1 MRKRLLCLLL
11 GLVMIASCALTAC
24 SSSDDGEADVSTNTG
39 AKTITMRIITEKKV
53 CNTDEE
59 LAKYLEKECGGDET
73 SKKYQDMV
81 ATKKAYD
88 AVETK
93 ISDITKSS
101 YKINVDI
108 LFYTEDEYY
117 DMLETTMAEYALEQK
132 NIAYAKRAL
141 AKYIKEYTSV
151 YPDCSTAAITESF
164 YKLFPEY
171 AQYRDASN
179 GSSATGDQYEVNE
192 YGVKTL
198 KYPEA
203 DENQLDIVYISGE
216 DMYKRYVENGWLTSL
231 NEHINST
238 GNKLNYYISPSLMSG
253 VKLNGET
260 YAVPNNVQAGEYTY
274 MLVDKELADKYKYT
288 QESFSDVVDCK
299 YFLEDVVANENG
311 ILPID
316 SSFKECM
323 DMFVWYWNI
332 DAELNNDTGFYNYTI
347 NKDNNF
353 SLLGTLYGDPANAG
367 RGQIELGFN
376 SLFTS
381 ESYREIFLCLKEYE
395 YNGFYKTANDKR
407 SHAAVSF
414 INGTYAVKKQ
424 AEAND
429 GVYVDENGKE
439 YYAYV
444 AKYPQVDNDALY
456 GNMFGIS
463 ANSKNAEACM
473 RVITLINTDSEVR
486 NLLQY
491 GIKQGDQ
498 AKDQTANY
506 AIDEESGV
514 LTRLN
519 DLYMMD
525 INKTGNCF
533 IAYPE
538 EGLPADYWEDAK
550 VQSNETLIDP
560 LLGFD
565 FDERL
570 AEYSTSLDND
580 VLAQCDKLAAEKLAE
595 IEKCKTYEELYEL
608 VEAYGTLFKK
618 DPQLADGTLV
628 NFGKITNKNYD
639 VSTGADGEADMNG
652 ESPYTV
658 YYKWLVQYGYT
669 PAS

>member
-11 GLVMIASCALTAC
+11 CLVMVASCALTAC
-24 SSSDDGEADVSTNTG
+24 SSSDDGEADVSTDTG

-53 CNTDEE
+53 CNTDKE
-59 LAKYLEKECGGDET
+59 LAEYLEKECGGDET
-73 SKKYQDMV
+73 SRKYQDMV
-81 ATKKAYD
+81 DTKKAYD
-88 AVETK
+88 AVESK

-117 DMLETTMAEYALEQK
+117 DMLEETMAKYALEQK
-132 NIAYAKRAL
+132 NIAYANRAL
-141 AKYIKEYTSV
+141 EKYIKEYTSV
-151 YPDCSTAAITESF
+151 YPDCSTVAITESF

-171 AQYRDASN
+171 AQYRDVSSG
-179 GSSATGDQYEVNE
+179 GSDTEDQYEVNE
-192 YGVKTL
+192 YGVKVL

-216 DMYKRYVENGWLTSL
+216 AMYKKYVENGWLTSL
-231 NEHINST
+231 NDQLGST

-253 VKLNGET
+253 VKINGET
-260 YAVPNNVQAGEYTY
+260 YAIPNNVQMGEYTY
-274 MLVDKELADKYKYT
+274 MLVDKELAEKYKYT
-288 QESFSDVVDCK
+288 QDSFGDIVDCK
-299 YFLEDVVANENG
+299 YFLEDIVANEDG

-323 DMFVWYWNI
+323 DLFVWYWNI
-332 DAELNNDTGFYNYTI
+332 GTELNEDTGGYKYI
-347 NKDNNF
+347 IDRNNDF
-353 SLLGTLYGDPANAG
+353 SLLGTVYGDPANAG

-376 SLFTS
+376 SLFAS
-381 ESYREIFLCLKEYE
+381 ESYRDIFLCLKEYE
-395 YNGFYKTANDKR
+395 YNGFYKTANDER
-407 SHAAVSF
+407 SRAAVSF
-414 INGTYAVKKQ
+414 VNGTYSVKKQ

-439 YYAYV
+439 YYVYV
-444 AKYPQVDNDALY
+444 AKYPQADDEALY
-456 GNMFGIS
+456 GNMFGVS
-463 ANSKNAEACM
+463 ANSKNTEACM
-473 RVITLINTDSEVR
+473 RVITLINTDAEVR

-491 GIKQGDQ
+491 GIKQGEQ
-498 AKDQTANY
+498 TRDQTANY
-506 AIDEESGV
+506 TVDEESGV

-538 EGLPADYWEDAK
+538 EGLPSDYWEDAK
-550 VQSNETLIDP
+550 AQSNETLIDP

-565 FDERL
+565 FNERL
-570 AEYSTSLDND
+570 AEYSTSLDDN
-580 VLAQCDKLAAEKLAE
+580 VLAQCDRLAAEKLDE
-595 IEKCKTYEELYEL
+595 IEKCKTYDELCEL
-608 VEAYGTLFKK
+608 VNSYGTLFKK
-618 DPQLADGTLV
+618 DPALEDGTLV
-628 NFGKITNKNYD
+628 NFEKITNKNYD
-639 VSTGADGEADMNG
+639 VSTGANGEADMSG